1 MERAEWIAKMVDCLA
16 SEEADL
22 ARTTEALD
30 LKYENRPKSVFKY
43 RAVDDKGYSLQNL
56 EKDCVW
62 VCSPTA
68 YNDPYDSSLSISIGV
83 LLKGVIRDGV
93 KSIIEN
99 ELAGQI
105 DAAKLSQIL
114 ESDNPG
120 LALQELFMVKDGLS
134 EEDQAAYRQWLTV
147 QMDVYERLAA
157 AKLPDS
163 HKESLK
169 ICSFSET
176 SDSITMWSHYADQH
190 QGFCIEYGVEG
201 LPPSD
206 MFVRMLFPVVYSE
219 RLFDAT
225 RYFQAAI
232 RDRKKFN
239 ILFPALAALYKSPEW
254 SYEKEWRLI
263 IPVNLVRQASAWRVP
278 KPKAVYLGSQ
288 MPEAKRAEVIEI
300 CRRKGVAV
308 FQMSLARDSFC
319 LRSDLIVKADEEGAT
334 SSTEELRSGA
344 AWALTR
350 D

>member
-16 SEEADL
+16 FEEGDL
-22 ARTTEALD
+22 ARETEAIN
-30 LKYENRPKSVFKY
+30 LKYEHRPKSVFKY

-56 EKDCVW
+56 ERDCVW

-68 YNDPYDSSLSISIGV
+68 YNDPYDSSLSISIHILV
-83 LLKGVIRDGV
+83 KGVIRDGV

-105 DAAKLSQIL
+105 DDAKSSQIL

-120 LALQELFMVKDGLS
+120 LALQELVMVKDGLS

-147 QMDVYERLAA
+147 QMDAYERIAA
-157 AKLPDS
+157 AKLPES

-169 ICSFSET
+169 ICSFSEM

-190 QGFCIEYGVEG
+190 QGFCIEYGVED

-206 MFVRMLFPVVYSE
+206 MFVRMLYPVVYSE

-232 RDRKKFN
+232 RDRTKFN

-254 SYEKEWRLI
+254 SYEKEWRLV
-263 IPVNLVRQASAWRVP
+263 IPANLVKQASAWRVP
-278 KPKAVYLGSQ
+278 RPKAVYLGSR
-288 MPEAKRAEVIEI
+288 MTEEKRAEVIGI
-300 CRRKGVAV
+300 CRRKGIAV
-308 FQMSLARDSFC
+308 FQMSLAPDSFC
-319 LRSDLIVKADEEGAT
+319 LRSDSIVKADEEGAT
-334 SSTEELRSGA
+334 GPTEKS
-344 AWALTR
+344 
-350 D
+350 

>member
-16 SEEADL
+16 SEEANL
-22 ARTTEALD
+22 ARETEAIN
-30 LKYENRPKSVFKY
+30 LKYEYRPKSVFKY
-43 RAVDDKGYSLQNL
+43 REIDDKGYSLQNL

-68 YNDPYDSSLSISIGV
+68 YNDPYDSSLSISIDV
-83 LLKGVIRDGV
+83 LLKGVVRDGV
-93 KSIIEN
+93 KNITEN

-105 DAAKLSQIL
+105 DSAKLSQIL

-147 QMDVYERLAA
+147 QMEVFERLAA
-157 AKLPDS
+157 AKLPES
-163 HKESLK
+163 HKKSLK

-176 SDSITMWSHYADQH
+176 PDSITMWSHYANQH
-190 QGFCIEYGVEG
+190 KGFCIEYSVED
-201 LPPSD
+201 LPPTD
-206 MFVRMLFPVVYSE
+206 MFVRILFPVVYSE

-254 SYEKEWRLI
+254 SYEKEWRLV
-263 IPVNLVRQASAWRVP
+263 IPGNLVKQASAWRVP
-278 KPKAVYLGSQ
+278 KPKAVYLGSR
-288 MPEAKRAEVIEI
+288 MPEAKRAKVLEI
-300 CRRKGVAV
+300 CRRKDIVV
-308 FQMSLARDSFC
+308 FQMSLAQDSFC
-319 LRSDLIVKADEEGAT
+319 LRSDLIVKADVDGAT
-334 SSTEELRSGA
+334 GPAERS
-344 AWALTR
+344 
-350 D
+350 